1 VLRAAK
7 AVGKVPGKHCTSAA
21 DVSQRIAE
29 GFQFLALSNDA
40 ALMQKAARE
49 AFGAVDYGG

>member
-1 VLRAAK
+1 MLRAAK